1 LTYRRK
7 RESMANEKGMDFIE
21 HLEKSKIVNQDIENQ
36 LKRSFISY
44 AMAVNIS
51 RAIPDVR
58 DGLKPVHRR
67 ILYSMYES
75 GLTPDKPYR
84 KCATTVGDVLGKYHP
99 HGDAAVYDAMVRLVQ
114 DFSINDPLIDGHGNF
129 GSIDGDPAAANRYT
143 EARLSKIS
151 LEMLRDIDKKT
162 ADFYPNFDETRE
174 QPVVLPS
181 KFPNIL
187 VNGADG
193 IAVGMATSIPPHNLV
208 EAIDATIALLN
219 NADLSIEELMQYI
232 KAPDFPTGG
241 LVFGGNGLR
250 EAYRTGKGKVILRAK
265 CEIEEKEGERAK
277 IIITELPY
285 QINKEKLVVAI
296 SDLHKE
302 KKIEGI
308 ADLLDESD
316 RRGLRITVTAKR
328 DCSPQVLLNQLF
340 KKTNLQITYS
350 IIFLALVDGVPKIL
364 NLKEILTNYISHQ
377 MEVIVR
383 RTKFD
388 LERAEE
394 RLHILEGLSIALANI
409 DEVVE
414 VLKKSKDRQDAMAN
428 LMERFILSE
437 RQATAILDM
446 RLQRLTGLEV
456 EKIENEKHEKEEE
469 IKEYKRILSSD
480 ENIKEIVRN
489 ELTEIKEKYGVPRK
503 TQLAY
508 GEFDLDQADL
518 IPEEDIVISM
528 SHEGYIK
535 RMAVSEYR
543 TQKRGGIGVAAHKT
557 KEEDFIEYIFI
568 GNSHQRYMIFTSTG
582 KAFAKQGYEIPEASR
597 TARGRAI
604 INLLEIGQEEKI
616 KAILPIP
623 EDTAGKYLVLAT
635 KQGLI
640 KKTPLEEFDQI
651 NRTGKIAIK
660 FNEDDELISAVLTNG
675 EDELIIAANNGNVIR
690 CSEKDVRPMGR
701 AARGV
706 KAMDLDDGETLVDV
720 AVIKD
725 LEQEVIT
732 VTTNGYGKRSSLDDY
747 RLQRRAGKGIKAGTF
762 NEKTGDLASLKI
774 LEKGNDLML
783 ITDSGIVI
791 KVSTDDI
798 SRFGRTSQGVR
809 IMKMKDEEAKIASI
823 AIAPN
828 EDELEKEVSES
839 VTNETGEE
847 QNKEE
852 KFENNGN

>member
-1 LTYRRK
+1 
-7 RESMANEKGMDFIE
+7 MANEKGMEFIE

-162 ADFYPNFDETRE
+162 VDFYPNFDETRE

-208 EAIDATIALLN
+208 ETIDATIALLN

-241 LVFGGNGLR
+241 LVFGGSGLR

-277 IIITELPY
+277 IVITELPY

-302 KKIEGI
+302 KKIDGI

-364 NLKEILTNYISHQ
+364 NLKEILTHYIAHQ

-528 SHEGYIK
+528 SHAGYIK

-543 TQKRGGIGVAAHKT
+543 TQRRGGIGVAAHKT
-557 KEEDFIEYIFI
+557 KEEDFVEYIFI
-568 GNSHQRYMIFTSTG
+568 GNSHQKYMIFTSTG
-582 KAFAKQGYEIPEASR
+582 KAFAKKGYEIPEASR
-597 TARGRAI
+597 MARGRAI

-701 AARGV
+701 SARGV

-720 AVIKD
+720 AVIRD
-725 LEQEVIT
+725 AEQEVIT

-809 IMKMKDEEAKIASI
+809 IMKMKDGDDKIASI

-828 EDELEKEVSES
+828 EDELEKEVSE
-839 VTNETGEE
+839 TTTKETAEE
-847 QNKEE
+847 NIKEE
-852 KFENNGN
+852 NLENKGI

>member
-1 LTYRRK
+1 
-7 RESMANEKGMDFIE
+7 MANEKGMEFIE

-162 ADFYPNFDETRE
+162 VDFYPNFDETRE

-208 EAIDATIALLN
+208 ETIDATIALLN

-241 LVFGGNGLR
+241 LVFGGSGLR

-277 IIITELPY
+277 IVITELPY

-302 KKIEGI
+302 KKIDGI

-364 NLKEILTNYISHQ
+364 NLKEILTQYIAHQ

-489 ELTEIKEKYGVPRK
+489 ELTEIKERYGVPRK

-528 SHEGYIK
+528 SHAGYIK

-543 TQKRGGIGVAAHKT
+543 TQRRGGIGVAAHKT
-557 KEEDFIEYIFI
+557 KEEDFVEYIFI
-568 GNSHQRYMIFTSTG
+568 GNSHQKYMIFTSTG
-582 KAFAKQGYEIPEASR
+582 KAFAKKGYEIPEASR
-597 TARGRAI
+597 MARGRAI

-701 AARGV
+701 SARGV

-720 AVIKD
+720 AVIRD
-725 LEQEVIT
+725 AEQEVIT

-809 IMKMKDEEAKIASI
+809 IMKMKDGDDKIASI

-828 EDELEKEVSES
+828 EDELEKEVSE
-839 VTNETGEE
+839 TTTKETAEE
-847 QNKEE
+847 NIKEE
-852 KFENNGN
+852 NLENKGI

>member
-1 LTYRRK
+1 
-7 RESMANEKGMDFIE
+7 MANEKGMEFIE

-151 LEMLRDIDKKT
+151 LEMLRDIEKKT
-162 ADFYPNFDETRE
+162 VDFYPNFDETRE

-208 EAIDATIALLN
+208 ETIDATIALLN

-241 LVFGGNGLR
+241 LVFGGSGLR

-277 IIITELPY
+277 IVITELPY

-302 KKIEGI
+302 KKIDGI

-364 NLKEILTNYISHQ
+364 NLKEILTQYIAHQ

-528 SHEGYIK
+528 SHAGYIK

-543 TQKRGGIGVAAHKT
+543 TQRRGGIGVAAHKT
-557 KEEDFIEYIFI
+557 KEEDFVEYIFI
-568 GNSHQRYMIFTSTG
+568 GNSHQKYMIFTSTG
-582 KAFAKQGYEIPEASR
+582 KAFAKKGYEIPEASR

-701 AARGV
+701 SARGV

-720 AVIKD
+720 AVIRD
-725 LEQEVIT
+725 AEQEVIT

-809 IMKMKDEEAKIASI
+809 IMKMKDGDDKIASI

-828 EDELEKEVSES
+828 EDELEKEVSE
-839 VTNETGEE
+839 TTTKETAEE
-847 QNKEE
+847 NIKEE
-852 KFENNGN
+852 NLENNGI

>member
-1 LTYRRK
+1 
-7 RESMANEKGMDFIE
+7 MANEKGMEFIE

-162 ADFYPNFDETRE
+162 VDFYPNFDETRE

-208 EAIDATIALLN
+208 ETIDATIALLN

-241 LVFGGNGLR
+241 LVFGGSGLR

-277 IIITELPY
+277 IVITELPY

-302 KKIEGI
+302 KKIDGI

-364 NLKEILTNYISHQ
+364 NLKEILTQYIAHQ

-528 SHEGYIK
+528 SHAGYIK

-543 TQKRGGIGVAAHKT
+543 TQRRGGIGVAAHKT
-557 KEEDFIEYIFI
+557 KEEDFVEYIFI
-568 GNSHQRYMIFTSTG
+568 GNSHQKYMIFTSTG
-582 KAFAKQGYEIPEASR
+582 KAFAKKGYEIPEASR

-701 AARGV
+701 SARGV

-720 AVIKD
+720 AVIRD
-725 LEQEVIT
+725 AEQEVIT

-809 IMKMKDEEAKIASI
+809 IMKMKDGDDKIASI

-828 EDELEKEVSES
+828 EDELGKEVSES
-839 VTNETGEE
+839 TTKETVEE
-847 QNKEE
+847 NIKEENLDNKEI
-852 KFENNGN
+852 

>member
-1 LTYRRK
+1 
-7 RESMANEKGMDFIE
+7 MANEKGMEFIE

-162 ADFYPNFDETRE
+162 VDFYPNFDETRE

-208 EAIDATIALLN
+208 ETIDATIALLN

-241 LVFGGNGLR
+241 LVFGGSGLR

-277 IIITELPY
+277 IVITELPY

-302 KKIEGI
+302 KKIDGI

-364 NLKEILTNYISHQ
+364 NLKEILTQYIAHQ

-528 SHEGYIK
+528 SHAGYIK

-543 TQKRGGIGVAAHKT
+543 TQRRGGIGVAAHKT
-557 KEEDFIEYIFI
+557 KEEDFVEYIFI
-568 GNSHQRYMIFTSTG
+568 GNSHQKYMIFTSTG
-582 KAFAKQGYEIPEASR
+582 KAFAKKGYEIPEASR

-701 AARGV
+701 SARGV

-720 AVIKD
+720 AVIRD
-725 LEQEVIT
+725 AEQEVIT

-762 NEKTGDLASLKI
+762 NDKTGDLASLKI

-809 IMKMKDEEAKIASI
+809 IMKMKDGDDKIASI

-839 VTNETGEE
+839 TIKETAEE
-847 QNKEE
+847 NIKEE
-852 KFENNGN
+852 KLENKEI

>member
-1 LTYRRK
+1 
-7 RESMANEKGMDFIE
+7 MANEKGMEFIE

-162 ADFYPNFDETRE
+162 VDFYPNFDETRE

-208 EAIDATIALLN
+208 ETIDATIALLN

-241 LVFGGNGLR
+241 LVFGGSGLR

-277 IIITELPY
+277 IVITELPY

-302 KKIEGI
+302 KKIDGI

-364 NLKEILTNYISHQ
+364 NLKEILTQYIAHQ

-528 SHEGYIK
+528 SHAGYIK

-543 TQKRGGIGVAAHKT
+543 TQRRGGIGVAAHKT
-557 KEEDFIEYIFI
+557 KEEDFVEYIFI
-568 GNSHQRYMIFTSTG
+568 GNSHQKYMIFTSTG
-582 KAFAKQGYEIPEASR
+582 KAFAKKGYEIPEASR

-701 AARGV
+701 SARGV

-720 AVIKD
+720 AVIRD
-725 LEQEVIT
+725 AEQEVIT

-809 IMKMKDEEAKIASI
+809 IMKMKDGDDRIASI

-828 EDELEKEVSES
+828 EDELGKEVSE
-839 VTNETGEE
+839 TTTKETAEE
-847 QNKEE
+847 NIKEE
-852 KFENNGN
+852 NLENKGI

>member
-1 LTYRRK
+1 
-7 RESMANEKGMDFIE
+7 MANEKGMDFIE

-162 ADFYPNFDETRE
+162 VDFYPNFDETRE

-480 ENIKEIVRN
+480 ENIKEIVGN

>member
-1 LTYRRK
+1 
-7 RESMANEKGMDFIE
+7 MANEKGMEFIE

-162 ADFYPNFDETRE
+162 VDFYPNFDETRE

-208 EAIDATIALLN
+208 ETIDATIALLN

-241 LVFGGNGLR
+241 LVFGGSGLR

-277 IIITELPY
+277 IVITELPY

-302 KKIEGI
+302 KKIDGI

-340 KKTNLQITYS
+340 RKTNLQITYS

-364 NLKEILTNYISHQ
+364 NLKEILTQYIAHQ

-528 SHEGYIK
+528 SHAGYIK

-543 TQKRGGIGVAAHKT
+543 TQRRGGIGVAAHKT
-557 KEEDFIEYIFI
+557 KEEDFVEYIFI
-568 GNSHQRYMIFTSTG
+568 GNSHQKYMIFTSTG
-582 KAFAKQGYEIPEASR
+582 KAFAKKGYEIPEASR

-701 AARGV
+701 SARGV

-720 AVIKD
+720 AVIRD
-725 LEQEVIT
+725 AEQEVIT

-809 IMKMKDEEAKIASI
+809 IMKMKDGDDKIASI

-828 EDELEKEVSES
+828 EDELEKEVSE
-839 VTNETGEE
+839 TTTKETAEE
-847 QNKEE
+847 NIKEE
-852 KFENNGN
+852 NLENKGI

>member
-1 LTYRRK
+1 
-7 RESMANEKGMDFIE
+7 MANEKGMEFIE

-162 ADFYPNFDETRE
+162 VDFYPNFDETRE

-208 EAIDATIALLN
+208 ETIDATIALLN

-241 LVFGGNGLR
+241 LVFGGSGLR

-277 IIITELPY
+277 IVITELPY

-302 KKIEGI
+302 KKIDGI

-364 NLKEILTNYISHQ
+364 NLKEILTQYIAHQ

-528 SHEGYIK
+528 SHAGYIK

-543 TQKRGGIGVAAHKT
+543 TQRRGGIGVAAHKT
-557 KEEDFIEYIFI
+557 KEEDFVEYIFI
-568 GNSHQRYMIFTSTG
+568 GNSHQKYMIFTSTG
-582 KAFAKQGYEIPEASR
+582 KAFAKKGYEIPEASR

-701 AARGV
+701 SARGV

-720 AVIKD
+720 AVIRD
-725 LEQEVIT
+725 AEQEVIT

-809 IMKMKDEEAKIASI
+809 IMKMKDGDDRIASI

-828 EDELEKEVSES
+828 EDELEKEVSE
-839 VTNETGEE
+839 TTTKETAEDNIKEE
-847 QNKEE
+847 NLENKEI
-852 KFENNGN
+852 

>member
-1 LTYRRK
+1 
-7 RESMANEKGMDFIE
+7 MANEKGMEFIE

-162 ADFYPNFDETRE
+162 VDFYPNFDETRE

-208 EAIDATIALLN
+208 ETIDATIALLN

-241 LVFGGNGLR
+241 LVFGGSGLR

-277 IIITELPY
+277 IVITELPY

-302 KKIEGI
+302 KKIDGI

-364 NLKEILTNYISHQ
+364 NLKEILTQYIAHQ

-489 ELTEIKEKYGVPRK
+489 ELTEVKEKYGVPRK

-528 SHEGYIK
+528 SHAGYIK

-543 TQKRGGIGVAAHKT
+543 TQRRGGIGVAAHKT
-557 KEEDFIEYIFI
+557 KEEDFVEYIFI
-568 GNSHQRYMIFTSTG
+568 GNSHQKYMIFTSTG
-582 KAFAKQGYEIPEASR
+582 KAFAKKGYEIPEASR

-701 AARGV
+701 SARGV

-720 AVIKD
+720 AVIRD
-725 LEQEVIT
+725 AEQEVIT

-809 IMKMKDEEAKIASI
+809 IMKMKDGDDRIASI

-828 EDELEKEVSES
+828 EDELEKEVSE
-839 VTNETGEE
+839 TTTKETAED
-847 QNKEE
+847 NIKEE
-852 KFENNGN
+852 NLENKGI

>member
-1 LTYRRK
+1 
-7 RESMANEKGMDFIE
+7 MANEKGMDFIE

-162 ADFYPNFDETRE
+162 VDFYPNFDETRE

-725 LEQEVIT
+725 PEQEVIT

-839 VTNETGEE
+839 VANETVEE

-852 KFENNGN
+852 KLENNEN

>member
-1 LTYRRK
+1 
-7 RESMANEKGMDFIE
+7 MANEKGMEFIE

-151 LEMLRDIDKKT
+151 LEMLRDIEKKT
-162 ADFYPNFDETRE
+162 VDFYPNFDETRE

-208 EAIDATIALLN
+208 ETIDATIALLN

-241 LVFGGNGLR
+241 LVFGGSGLR

-277 IIITELPY
+277 IVITELPY

-302 KKIEGI
+302 KKIDGI

-364 NLKEILTNYISHQ
+364 NLKEILTHYIAHQ

-528 SHEGYIK
+528 SHAGYIK

-543 TQKRGGIGVAAHKT
+543 TQRRGGIGVAAHKT
-557 KEEDFIEYIFI
+557 KEEDFVEYIFI
-568 GNSHQRYMIFTSTG
+568 GNSHQKYMIFTSTG
-582 KAFAKQGYEIPEASR
+582 KAFAKKGYEIPEASR

-701 AARGV
+701 SARGV
-706 KAMDLDDGETLVDV
+706 KAMDLADGETLVDV
-720 AVIKD
+720 AVIRD
-725 LEQEVIT
+725 AEQEVIT

-809 IMKMKDEEAKIASI
+809 IMKMKDGDDKIASI

-828 EDELEKEVSES
+828 EDELEKEVSE
-839 VTNETGEE
+839 TTKETAEE
-847 QNKEE
+847 NIKEE
-852 KFENNGN
+852 NLENKGI

>member
-1 LTYRRK
+1 
-7 RESMANEKGMDFIE
+7 MANEKGMEFIE

-162 ADFYPNFDETRE
+162 VDFYPNFDETRE

-187 VNGADG
+187 VN
-193 IAVGMATSIPPHNLV
+193 LV
-208 EAIDATIALLN
+208 ETIDATIALLN

-241 LVFGGNGLR
+241 LVFGGSGLR

-277 IIITELPY
+277 IVITELPY

-302 KKIEGI
+302 KKIDGI

-364 NLKEILTNYISHQ
+364 NLKEILTHYIAHQ

-528 SHEGYIK
+528 SHAGYIK

-543 TQKRGGIGVAAHKT
+543 TQRRGGIGVAAHKT
-557 KEEDFIEYIFI
+557 KEEDFVEYIFI
-568 GNSHQRYMIFTSTG
+568 GNSHQKYMIFTSTG
-582 KAFAKQGYEIPEASR
+582 KAFAKKGYEIPEARR

-701 AARGV
+701 SARGV

-720 AVIKD
+720 AVIRD
-725 LEQEVIT
+725 AEQEVIT

-809 IMKMKDEEAKIASI
+809 IMKMKDGDDKIASI

-828 EDELEKEVSES
+828 EDELEKEVSE
-839 VTNETGEE
+839 TTTKETAEE
-847 QNKEE
+847 NIKEE
-852 KFENNGN
+852 NLENKGI

>member
-1 LTYRRK
+1 
-7 RESMANEKGMDFIE
+7 MANEKGMDFIE

-143 EARLSKIS
+143 EARLTKIS

-162 ADFYPNFDETRE
+162 VDFYPNFDETRE

-725 LEQEVIT
+725 PEQEVIT

-852 KFENNGN
+852 KFENNEN